1 MDRETV
7 KYYRNS
13 LLEQRTR
20 LRGDASQMA
29 CAPDCEMTLRLLTSK
44 EQMLQEIEYAL
55 ERIEDGVFGKCTQCD
70 RRISKAR
77 LAVIPY
83 TTLCTA
89 CAARASVSPDEGS
102 RKTESEGVAADHGR
116 IPRRTGRP
124 AVGPLAARGKRAKQ
138 TVGRPGSA
146 AR

>member
-7 KYYRNS
+7 KFYKNC

-77 LAVIPY
+77 LTVIPY
-83 TTLCTA
+83 TVLCTA
-89 CAARASVSPDEGS
+89 CAARVSVSQDKDR
-102 RKTESEGVAADHGR
+102 RKIEPEGVAPDHAR
-116 IPRRTGRP
+116 IARRTGRP
-124 AVGPLAARGKRAKQ
+124 VVSPWAAR
-138 TVGRPGSA
+138 
-146 AR
+146 